1 MSNSQEERDIIE
13 KIEKGLMLLSK
24 FPDLINSFPTLP
36 NINFPTM
43 GGKVFWND
51 LIECNGWKVQKNN
64 ITGHCRILDNED
76 IRRAWGGEKA
86 IMEFFEKILKE

>member
-1 MSNSQEERDIIE
+1 MPNSQEEIIE
-13 KIEKGLMLLSK
+13 IIEKGLTLLSK

-51 LIECNGWKVQKNN
+51 LIECNGWKVQK
-64 ITGHCRILDNED
+64 IT
-76 IRRAWGGEKA
+76 
-86 IMEFFEKILKE
+86 

>member
-1 MSNSQEERDIIE
+1 MIDFETAE
-13 KIEKGLMLLSK
+13 KALSLLSQV
-24 FPDLINSFPTLP
+24 PNLIDNFPTLP

-43 GGKVFWND
+43 GGHVFWND
-51 LIECNGWKVQKNN
+51 LAEVNGWRVQKNN

-86 IMEFFEKILKE
+86 IMDFFQKILKK